1 MNLNLKSNHKSS
13 IFTDDGKSDDT
24 ISEIRTNENNVHN
37 SDVFSLFSQDI
48 SNDEDLEGKQHI
60 NVSDE
65 SMEIEEESIK

>member
-48 SNDEDLEGKQHI
+48 SNDEDLEEKQHI